1 MYLFLVSTYTIL
13 QFLKDYTWTWLFN
26 CYQFASISA
35 WRQRHCTIKWYML
48 DRKFHMK
55 REKTNVRLYISAD
68 KTHKDSLKVA
78 TKQPF
83 SVEKEALIF
92 CSKTRTQ
99 DLIYIHSLFEQV
111 LIFSLTSEP
120 LHNHT
125 TNSLVNKTKDKFSE
139 QCQNTLTI
147 TRDMIFCWMAFYVSI
162 A

>member
-1 MYLFLVSTYTIL
+1 
-13 QFLKDYTWTWLFN
+13 
-26 CYQFASISA
+26 
-35 WRQRHCTIKWYML
+35 ML
-48 DRKFHMK
+48 DREFHMK

-92 CSKTRTQ
+92 CSKTRTP
-99 DLIYIHSLFEQV
+99 DLIYIHSLFDQV

-147 TRDMIFCWMAFYVSI
+147 TRDMIFC
-162 A
+162 